1 MLASF
6 HSFSC
11 SCLLCFLPSLRS
23 CSTAPVF
30 PCRPK
35 RKGKKVTG
43 LEFTP
48 GGGAELLVSTNDSR
62 MRLYNMDDYSQ
73 ICKFKGLVNENMQIQ
88 ASFSQDGERII
99 SGSDNGQVYIWET
112 RK

>member
-1 MLASF
+1 LTTLFRAFVAS
-6 HSFSC
+6 
-11 SCLLCFLPSLRS
+11 
-23 CSTAPVF
+23 
-30 PCRPK
+30 RPK

-48 GGGAELLVSTNDSR
+48 GGGEGLLVTTNDSR
-62 MRLYNMDDYSQ
+62 MRLYNMDDYSC

-88 ASFSQDGERII
+88 ASFSQDGERIV